1 MDIIYRKQNDE
12 LKHIVERVQGMSL
25 AYLLVADEHADQI
38 VIADGS
44 AKYTG
49 IDEIH
54 KYLDQLSEELHQWY
68 YCNC

>member
-1 MDIIYRKQNDE
+1 MDIIYREQSDE

-25 AYLLVADEHADQI
+25 AHHLVADDHADQI
-38 VIADGS
+38 VIADKS
-44 AKYTG
+44 TTYTG
-49 IDEIH
+49 VDEIH